1 MPQRFVVFF
10 VFLVAYFLSYF
21 LRSTNA
27 VIADDLSRDLSLSA
41 SQLGFMT
48 SLFFATFAAAQL
60 PLGAALD
67 KFGARWVTPL
77 LMLASVLGCVLF
89 GLAQSFAALAAA
101 RALIGLGTAANL
113 MGALKSFSGWFRE
126 GRFATVSS
134 LYLALGSTGALLAA
148 TPLAVL
154 SEQFG
159 WRNVFF
165 GGGVATL
172 LSAAVVMIWGRN
184 APASQETPNETQPG
198 TFADIFR
205 NLRFWRIA
213 FLNFAI
219 VGSLFAYQ
227 GLWAGPFLKQ
237 VLGLASVT
245 VGNLLLVLSGGVTA
259 GYLVAGFLA
268 DRLGLVRV
276 MVAGAAAFTLVQG
289 ALALFDATWLD
300 GSITVLFAGFGFSGA
315 FAVLMF
321 AQVRASFPLKLTGRA
336 VTAVN
341 LFGIGGSAALQW
353 GLGVL
358 IGSFTQLE
366 PGVYPAAAYSA
377 AFLATALLCLAAL
390 LFYLP
395 LLREDR

>member
-27 VIADDLSRDLSLSA
+27 VIADDLTRDLSLSA

-60 PLGAALD
+60 PLGSALD

-89 GLAQSFAALAAA
+89 GLAQSFAVLAAA

-154 SEQFG
+154 AEQFG

-172 LSAAVVMIWGRN
+172 LSAAAVMIWGRN
-184 APASQETPNETQPG
+184 APVSYPRNPN
-198 TFADIFR
+198 
-205 NLRFWRIA
+205 
-213 FLNFAI
+213 
-219 VGSLFAYQ
+219 
-227 GLWAGPFLKQ
+227 
-237 VLGLASVT
+237 
-245 VGNLLLVLSGGVTA
+245 
-259 GYLVAGFLA
+259 
-268 DRLGLVRV
+268 
-276 MVAGAAAFTLVQG
+276 
-289 ALALFDATWLD
+289 
-300 GSITVLFAGFGFSGA
+300 
-315 FAVLMF
+315 
-321 AQVRASFPLKLTGRA
+321 
-336 VTAVN
+336 
-341 LFGIGGSAALQW
+341 
-353 GLGVL
+353 
-358 IGSFTQLE
+358 
-366 PGVYPAAAYSA
+366 
-377 AFLATALLCLAAL
+377 
-390 LFYLP
+390 
-395 LLREDR
+395 